1 MEKWYIEVKKADFE
15 KIGQRF
21 SISPVVARLLRNR
34 DMTEEKDIDLFLN
47 GTKERLYDPFLMKDM
62 AQAVALIKK
71 YIKEGKK
78 IRIIGDYDID
88 GICSAYILKRGLCYA
103 IGESEKFPDVVIPHR
118 IQDGYGLNDRLIE
131 EAKQDGVEVILTCDN
146 GIAASG
152 QIALANELGMHVI
165 VTDHHEVPFEKV
177 GDEKRCLLPPADA
190 VVDPHR
196 ADCEYPFKGIC
207 GGVVAWKV
215 VQALLEDNDPLKE
228 KENAQ
233 KETSEK
239 ETAEK
244 HTLLEE
250 CFAFAAFATIG
261 DVMELN
267 GENHIIVKYG
277 LESIAACPN
286 YGLQALIEQCGLK
299 GKELSPYHVGFI
311 LGPCFNASGRLDT
324 ADRVLKLLESLS
336 KREAMQIA
344 AELRELNAQRQELT
358 AEGLEE
364 AVRLVEEGGFKEDRV
379 LVVYLPGVHESLAG
393 IIAGKLRERYGKPV
407 FVLTDA
413 KDAVKGSGRSIDA
426 YHMFEEMTKIQ
437 DVFIKYGGH
446 KLAAGMSLP
455 VGGAAEFRRR
465 INEVCTLQEED
476 FVEKVM
482 IDVPM
487 PIDYVTADLLAQIK
501 LLEPYGNGNRR
512 PLFAQKNVSLE
523 QCRILGK
530 NANVVKGKVK
540 RQNGTVLDA
549 VYFGDGA
556 AFMERL
562 DKAGDR
568 ADIVYTPGENTF
580 RGQTTIQIEI
590 KYIRF
595 AGEENK

>member
-21 SISPVVARLLRNR
+21 GISPIVARLLRNR
-34 DMTEEKDIDLFLN
+34 DMTEEKEIDLFLN
-47 GTKERLYDPFLMKDM
+47 GTRDDLYSPFLMKDM
-62 AQAVALIKK
+62 DRAVSLLKI
-71 YIKEGKK
+71 YIKEEKK

-88 GICSAYILKRGLCYA
+88 GICSAYILKRGLCYV
-103 IGESEKFPDVVIPHR
+103 IGEPDNFPDVVIPHR

-146 GIAASG
+146 GIAAAG
-152 QIALANELGMHVI
+152 QIALANELGIRVI
-165 VTDHHEVPFEKV
+165 VTDHHEVPFETV
-177 GDEKRCLLPPADA
+177 GDEKRYMLPPADA

-196 ADCEYPFKGIC
+196 ADCDYPFKGIC
-207 GGVVAWKV
+207 GGVVAWKL
-215 VQALLEDNDPLKE
+215 VQALLSTDESDRAAE
-228 KENAQ
+228 REAAQ
-233 KETSEK
+233 KQ
-239 ETAEK
+239 A
-244 HTLLEE
+244 LLEE

-261 DVMELN
+261 DVMALN
-267 GENHIIVKYG
+267 GENHMIVKYG
-277 LESIAACPN
+277 LESIASCPN

-311 LGPCFNASGRLDT
+311 LGPCLNASGRLDT
-324 ADRVLKLLESLS
+324 ADRALELLESPS
-336 KREAMQIA
+336 KREAMQLA
-344 AELRELNAQRQELT
+344 AELRELNEQRQELT
-358 AEGLEE
+358 AEGLRE
-364 AVRLVEEGGFKEDRV
+364 AIRLAEEEGLKEDRV
-379 LVVYLPGVHESLAG
+379 LVVYLPKVHESLAG

-437 DVFIKYGGH
+437 DIFIKYGGH
-446 KLAAGMSLP
+446 KLAAGLSLP
-455 VGGAAEFRRR
+455 VGSAGEFRRR
-465 INEVCTLQEED
+465 INEVCTLSDED
-476 FVEKVM
+476 LIERVM

-487 PIDYVTADLLAQIK
+487 PIDYVSVELLAQMK

-523 QCRILGK
+523 QCLILGK
-530 NANVVKGKVK
+530 NANVVKGRLR
-540 RQNGTVLDA
+540 RQDGAVLDA

-556 AFMERL
+556 SFVERL
-562 DKAGDR
+562 HKADGR
-568 ADIVYTPGENTF
+568 ADIVYTPGENTY

>member
-21 SISPVVARLLRNR
+21 GISPIVARLLRNR
-34 DMTEEKDIDLFLN
+34 DMTEEKEIDLFLN
-47 GTKERLYDPFLMKDM
+47 GTRDDLYSPFLMKDM
-62 AQAVALIKK
+62 DRAVSLLKI

-88 GICSAYILKRGLCYA
+88 GICSAYILKRGLCYV
-103 IGESEKFPDVVIPHR
+103 IGEPDNFPDVVIPHR

-146 GIAASG
+146 GIAAAG
-152 QIALANELGMHVI
+152 QIALANELGIRVI
-165 VTDHHEVPFEKV
+165 VTDHHEVPFETV
-177 GDEKRCLLPPADA
+177 GDEKRYMLPPADA

-196 ADCEYPFKGIC
+196 ADCDYPFKGIC
-207 GGVVAWKV
+207 GGVVAFKL
-215 VQALLEDNDPLKE
+215 VQALLLTDESDRAAE
-228 KENAQ
+228 REAAQ
-233 KETSEK
+233 KQ
-239 ETAEK
+239 A
-244 HTLLEE
+244 LLEE

-261 DVMELN
+261 DVMALN
-267 GENHIIVKYG
+267 GENHMIVKYG
-277 LESIAACPN
+277 LESIASCPN

-311 LGPCFNASGRLDT
+311 LGPCLNASGRLDT
-324 ADRVLKLLESLS
+324 ADRALELLESPS
-336 KREAMQIA
+336 KREAMQLA
-344 AELRELNAQRQELT
+344 AELRELNEQRQELT
-358 AEGLEE
+358 AEGLRE
-364 AVRLVEEGGFKEDRV
+364 AIRLAEEEGLKEDRV
-379 LVVYLPGVHESLAG
+379 LVVYLPKVHESLAG

-437 DVFIKYGGH
+437 DIFIKYGGH
-446 KLAAGMSLP
+446 KLAAGLSLP
-455 VGGAAEFRRR
+455 VGSAGEFRRR
-465 INEVCTLQEED
+465 INEVCTLSDED
-476 FVEKVM
+476 LIERVM

-487 PIDYVTADLLAQIK
+487 PIDYVSVELLAQMK

-523 QCRILGK
+523 QCWILGK
-530 NANVVKGKVK
+530 NANVVKGRLR
-540 RQNGTVLDA
+540 RQDGAVLDA

-556 AFMERL
+556 SFVERL
-562 DKAGDR
+562 HKAGGR
-568 ADIVYTPGENTF
+568 ADIVYTPGENTY